1 MSKKAIDLKGLS
13 KTKQAYLDKS
23 TSIDKTVGQGINNAD
38 RLEGVPKYISA
49 PCEKIQEGK
58 NNTLIR
64 LGRDRPGNRDS
75 GYGGGGDTHSG
86 MIDLVAGRQGSE
98 AKDVTPGG
106 ERLYADPDLTKDAA
120 RIYMSQKADVDK
132 YFKLADG
139 EQGSSEAKSAIAMKA
154 DDVRVI
160 SRQGIK
166 LVTGTDPKNSQGGKT
181 RSAGG
186 IDLIAGNND
195 ADIQPLVKG
204 NITTECLSAIIE
216 KISRLNGT
224 LLNFVQYQIKF
235 NFAVIYHQHRCPVG
249 MGWPTGPDID
259 VLPASG
265 IPPLMQEI
273 GMTIPALVLHK
284 INLKLLDHNY
294 LSGAG
299 KSYICSRNNNT
310 N

>member
-1 MSKKAIDLKGLS
+1 MYKR
-13 KTKQAYLDKS
+13 Q
-23 TSIDKTVGQGINNAD
+23 
-38 RLEGVPKYISA
+38 RLEGYPRYISA
-49 PCEKIQEGK
+49 QCETTYEGK

-64 LGRDRPGNRDS
+64 MGRDRPGDRSS
-75 GYGGGGDTHSG
+75 GYGGKGDTHSA
-86 MIDLVAGRQGSE
+86 MIDMVVGRQGSE
-98 AKDVTPGG
+98 AKDIGPSGD
-106 ERLYADPDLTKDAA
+106 RLYSDPDIRKDSA
-120 RIYMSQKADVDK
+120 RIYMSQKSDIDD

-139 EQGSSEAKSAIAMKA
+139 EQGKSEAKSALAMKA

-195 ADIQPLVKG
+195 KDIQPLLKG
-204 NITTECLSAIIE
+204 DITAQCLSDIIE
-216 KISRLNGT
+216 KINRLDGT

-235 NFAVIYHQHRCPVG
+235 NFAVMFHQHRSPLFA
-249 MGWPTGPDID
+249 WPTGPDID
-259 VLPASG
+259 VLPPMATG
-265 IPPLMQEI
+265 PLMQQI
-273 GMTIPALVLHK
+273 GMTVPAIIKHK
-284 INLKLLDHNY
+284 LNLTLLDHNY

>member
-1 MSKKAIDLKGLS
+1 M
-13 KTKQAYLDKS
+13 
-23 TSIDKTVGQGINNAD
+23 
-38 RLEGVPKYISA
+38 
-49 PCEKIQEGK
+49 
-58 NNTLIR
+58 
-64 LGRDRPGNRDS
+64 
-75 GYGGGGDTHSG
+75 
-86 MIDLVAGRQGSE
+86 VAGRQGAE
-98 AKDVTPGG
+98 AKDITPSGD
-106 ERLYADPDLTKDAA
+106 RLYADPDLRKDSA
-120 RIYMSQKADVDK
+120 RIYMSQKADVDN

-195 ADIQPLVKG
+195 EDIQPLLKG
-204 NITTECLSAIIE
+204 NITAKCLSDIIT

-235 NFAVIYHQHRCPVG
+235 NLAVISHQHRSPLF
-249 MGWPTGPDID
+249 GWPTGPDID
-259 VLPASG
+259 VLPSAG
-265 IPPLMQEI
+265 FLPLMQEI
-273 GMTIPALVLHK
+273 SFTVPALIKHK
-284 INLKLLDHNY
+284 FNLKLLDHNY

-299 KSYICSRNNNT
+299 QSYICSRNNNT